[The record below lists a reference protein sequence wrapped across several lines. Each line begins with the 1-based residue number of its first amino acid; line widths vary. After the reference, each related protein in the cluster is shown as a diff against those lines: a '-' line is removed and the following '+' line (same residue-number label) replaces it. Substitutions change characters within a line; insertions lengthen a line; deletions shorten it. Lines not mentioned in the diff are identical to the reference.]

1 MVGTSKILTVS
12 YGTFSCTLE
21 GFDDSFEMMKAISEY
36 FRDLA
41 ADDRYFGAEPPKLD
55 GEMLAQLAARRS
67 AIAIAAEQSGD
78 RVVLRPAPAPAV
90 AAPQLQM
97 PVPQPEQAAQPAPS
111 AQPAAKAPADDNS
124 IAARLQRIR
133 SVVAGADTAAQDFS
147 EDQHA
152 EPFLTAAA
160 FMATPATNAMPEQ
173 ADLASLAADIAA
185 DIGEDEDTGEDT
197 G

>member
-78 RVVLRPAPAPAV
+78 RVVLRPASAPAV

-111 AQPAAKAPADDNS
+111 AQPRPQPTTTALPRGCSAFV
-124 IAARLQRIR
+124 RLWQGPIPRRRISR
-133 SVVAGADTAAQDFS
+133 KIS
-147 EDQHA
+147 
-152 EPFLTAAA
+152 
-160 FMATPATNAMPEQ
+160 TPNHF
-173 ADLASLAADIAA
+173 
-185 DIGEDEDTGEDT
+185 
-197 G
+197 

>member
-1 MVGTSKILTVS
+1 M
-12 YGTFSCTLE
+12 E

-78 RVVLRPAPAPAV
+78 RVVLRPAPAV
-90 AAPQLQM
+90 AAPQLQT

-133 SVVAGADTAAQDFS
+133 SVVAGADTAAQ
-147 EDQHA
+147 
-152 EPFLTAAA
+152 
-160 FMATPATNAMPEQ
+160 
-173 ADLASLAADIAA
+173 
-185 DIGEDEDTGEDT
+185 
-197 G
+197 

>member
-67 AIAIAAEQSGD
+67 ALAVSAEQNGD
-78 RVVLRPAPAPAV
+78 RLILRPAPAPSPAPALPQV
-90 AAPQLQM
+90 QLPQANAAP
-97 PVPQPEQAAQPAPS
+97 QPAPS
-111 AQPAAKAPADDNS
+111 PQPAAKAAYKNTGLSIPKDTVLNAKYSKNLLLIEITNIDNEQ
-124 IAARLQRIR
+124 I
-133 SVVAGADTAAQDFS
+133 
-147 EDQHA
+147 
-152 EPFLTAAA
+152 LTK
-160 FMATPATNAMPEQ
+160 
-173 ADLASLAADIAA
+173 
-185 DIGEDEDTGEDT
+185 
-197 G
+197 

>member
-1 MVGTSKILTVS
+1 MNAKSFTFRHLVGGIRAVASNRKRCAMVGTSKILTVS

-78 RVVLRPAPAPAV
+78 RVVLRPAPAPAPAV
-90 AAPQLQM
+90 AAPQLQT

-124 IAARLQRIR
+124 IAARLQR
-133 SVVAGADTAAQDFS
+133 
-147 EDQHA
+147 
-152 EPFLTAAA
+152 
-160 FMATPATNAMPEQ
+160 
-173 ADLASLAADIAA
+173 
-185 DIGEDEDTGEDT
+185 
-197 G
+197 